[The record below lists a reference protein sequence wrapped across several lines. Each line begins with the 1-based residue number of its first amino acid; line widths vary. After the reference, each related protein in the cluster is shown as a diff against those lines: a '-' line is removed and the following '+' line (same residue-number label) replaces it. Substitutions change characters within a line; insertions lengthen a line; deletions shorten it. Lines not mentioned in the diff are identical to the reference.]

1 MTKIMTKLKD
11 NHGVMVLLMKLPKL
25 STNNKEDSNSYA
37 PALSSKKDIPQATSA
52 QPAYGIQTMMVQS
65 LSNMKMTN
73 YTASFA
79 YSVLLH
85 K

>member
-1 MTKIMTKLKD
+1 
-11 NHGVMVLLMKLPKL
+11 MVLLMKLPKL
-25 STNNKEDSNSYA
+25 FTNNKEDSNSYA
-37 PALSSKKDIPQATSA
+37 PALSSKKDIPQAISVLL
-52 QPAYGIQTMMVQS
+52 AYGIQIMMVQS

-73 YTASFA
+73 CTALSA